1 MNPNQFHHCEL
12 NFNYGL
18 NQDKKKKDKPHT
30 PFGRKRNKEDL
41 NINDDDKRVLKKSEV
56 IKKKVIVNSKNDNI
70 HDKKKEEIKES
81 PNINKINMINEQNID
96 KNIDKNIERNI
107 DKNIEIDNE
116 KNKVTAQN
124 EEKKIQKDNKDEE
137 SYYINSINKIR
148 LPKFFYDISYDII
161 QYE

>member
-1 MNPNQFHHCEL
+1 M
-12 NFNYGL
+12 
-18 NQDKKKKDKPHT
+18 
-30 PFGRKRNKEDL
+30 
-41 NINDDDKRVLKKSEV
+41 IND
-56 IKKKVIVNSKNDNI
+56 
-70 HDKKKEEIKES
+70 
-81 PNINKINMINEQNID
+81 QNID
-96 KNIDKNIERNI
+96 KNIDKII